1 MEVQKQGYGAGTPV
15 VIRCSA
21 TCDREQTSVQQHTA
35 NAIFSQIIPCSSK
48 NTFAQ
53 VIFGH
58 ICKWN
63 REEAHGFEG

>member
-1 MEVQKQGYGAGTPV
+1 MEVQKQGMGGYTV

-35 NAIFSQIIPCSSK
+35 NAIFFPDYSCSSK